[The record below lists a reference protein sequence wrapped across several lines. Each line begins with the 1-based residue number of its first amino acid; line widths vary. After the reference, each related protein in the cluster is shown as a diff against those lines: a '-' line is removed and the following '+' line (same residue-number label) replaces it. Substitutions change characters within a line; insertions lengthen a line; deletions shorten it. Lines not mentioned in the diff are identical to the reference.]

1 MRTTIGI
8 VAAAVLALGVY
19 GATVTAAAGVRI
31 EAQVRRTVSCTTS
44 LRALQISAFAANSSI
59 GAASVSITTGNP
71 TSADG
76 LLGISTRQPRYGL
89 GGACHTAA
97 KRAALTHRGLTS
109 AGVVHAGD
117 IRWPAVYCPASPRV
131 LLRFVIG
138 LDASAKPVS
147 ATVAIRTLP
156 KPHSGKK
163 SKQIGLVQWSPTR
176 SVTYYASACTTQDQ

>member
-1 MRTTIGI
+1 VRTTGGL
-8 VAAAVLALGVY
+8 VAVAVLALGVY

-31 EAQVRRTVSCTTS
+31 EAQVRRTVAYTSS
-44 LRALQISAFAANSSI
+44 LRALQISAFAANPSI

-71 TSADG
+71 TAASG
-76 LLGISTRQPRYGL
+76 LLGISTQQPRYGL
-89 GGACHTAA
+89 GGACHSSA

-117 IRWPAVYCPASPRV
+117 IRRPAVYCPAAPRV
-131 LLRFVIG
+131 LLHFVIG

-163 SKQIGLVQWSPTR
+163 SKPIGLVQWSPAR
-176 SVTYYASACTTQDQ
+176 SVTYHSSACTTQDQ